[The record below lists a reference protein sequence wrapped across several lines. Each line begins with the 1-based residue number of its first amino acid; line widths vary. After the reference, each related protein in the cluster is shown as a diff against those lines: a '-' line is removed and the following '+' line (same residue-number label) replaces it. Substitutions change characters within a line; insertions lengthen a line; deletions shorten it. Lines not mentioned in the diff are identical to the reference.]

1 MIRRRTRRLSFDAVV
16 LLLAVCWSCDVRQ
29 PASEYRPEEIMAS
42 QRTLDGKQVSD
53 WMMGVNRLYP
63 AEFQDLP
70 APPRGYRPVYLSHY
84 GRHGSR
90 YITDA
95 GLYQTVLRVLRR
107 GAADSC
113 LTPLGQSALERFEK
127 VAEAYDMR
135 MGELTPLG
143 ALQQKEIAGRMVA
156 RFPGLFD
163 EDARVEAN
171 STNLERTMLSMLNF
185 TQTLVSLRPDLSIGT
200 DASRKLMGAINQHS
214 PENPRITAEDLK
226 WKYTGSP
233 WWDDFFGYFR
243 GAVDWKAFCGR
254 LFTVP
259 GYVEG
264 LCDPFEF
271 EFDFYQVAL
280 NMPSIPLKGMSF
292 FDLFTAE
299 DLDILG
305 RMDNYSF
312 YVAKSLYPGSN
323 GRGCYLSESVW
334 GDILSRT
341 REDLASGVRVRLRF
355 GHDGCMMAMFA
366 MLGLEGWTSEIE
378 DPADAWKVWDVS
390 RIPMASNL
398 QLVLFGRGAT
408 DPLLLLMLLNEEPV
422 ELPLKSVAPGY
433 YLWDEFVAY
442 CSPLIDSAREALS
455 K

>member
-1 MIRRRTRRLSFDAVV
+1 
-16 LLLAVCWSCDVRQ
+16 
-29 PASEYRPEEIMAS
+29 
-42 QRTLDGKQVSD
+42 
-53 WMMGVNRLYP
+53 
-63 AEFQDLP
+63 
-70 APPRGYRPVYLSHY
+70 
-84 GRHGSR
+84 
-90 YITDA
+90 
-95 GLYQTVLRVLRR
+95 
-107 GAADSC
+107 
-113 LTPLGQSALERFEK
+113 
-127 VAEAYDMR
+127 
-135 MGELTPLG
+135 
-143 ALQQKEIAGRMVA
+143 
-156 RFPGLFD
+156 
-163 EDARVEAN
+163 
-171 STNLERTMLSMLNF
+171 
-185 TQTLVSLRPDLSIGT
+185 
-200 DASRKLMGAINQHS
+200 MGAINQHS
-214 PENPRITAEDLK
+214 PENQRITAEDLK

-280 NMPSIPLKGMSF
+280 NMPSVPLEGMSF

-299 DLDILG
+299 DLDLLG

-366 MLGLEGWTSEIE
+366 MLGLKGWTSEIE

-422 ELPLKSVAPGY
+422 ELPLKGVAPGY